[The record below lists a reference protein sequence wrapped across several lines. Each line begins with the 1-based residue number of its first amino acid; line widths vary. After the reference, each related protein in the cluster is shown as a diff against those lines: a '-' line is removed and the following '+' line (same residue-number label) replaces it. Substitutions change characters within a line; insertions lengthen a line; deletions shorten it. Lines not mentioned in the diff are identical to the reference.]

1 MDTLFTPPAVVK
13 QEPPTDEE
21 EVRVKNEPLGP
32 ADTPWAM
39 QAVTLPP
46 KRTRPQVIVRIEPVH
61 APKQEAPWELPPAQ
75 EPPPRA
81 PASPRPARKR
91 KQREPTHPGP
101 PREAQHAPPRWE
113 DRPDHRKTEPRAKQE
128 APPTLGEG
136 LSSASRVCA
145 RNYAAVEEGLE
156 RYGLIDM
163 GTRSGGRDLLVH
175 VRKRCRPPFQLL
187 NQLRPGAL
195 LRARRLLGG
204 KPGQLRVRYTTPA
217 RYYSPGALV
226 TTLAIGVDEA
236 DWQSL
241 MAGTR
246 RI

>member
-13 QEPPTDEE
+13 QEPVTEE
-21 EVRVKNEPLGP
+21 ELRVKNEPLGP
-32 ADTPWAM
+32 ADAPWAM
-39 QAVTLPP
+39 RAVTLPP
-46 KRTRPQVIVRIEPVH
+46 KRTRPRVIVRIEPVH
-61 APKQEAPWELPPAQ
+61 APKQEAPWQQAPAQ
-75 EPPPRA
+75 EPPPG
-81 PASPRPARKR
+81 ASPRPARKWR
-91 KQREPTHPGP
+91 QREPTHPGP

-113 DRPDHRKTEPRAKQE
+113 DRQDQRKTDPRAKQE
-128 APPTLGEG
+128 AQASIGEG
-136 LSSASRVCA
+136 PSSAPRICA

-163 GTRSGGRDLLVH
+163 GVRSGGRDLLIH

-187 NQLRPGAL
+187 NQVRPGAL

-204 KPGQLRVRYTTPA
+204 QPGQLRVRYTTPA

-241 MAGTR
+241 IAGTR